1 LREALAERGVGAHFV
16 SAAAG
21 TGVGDLLQQVA
32 GELGRLV
39 EKGPAAE
46 ELPIIEPRPLS
57 QRFEVTTLDGV
68 CTVRG
73 QRVEA
78 FAEMM
83 PLEQEEG
90 RQEFWR
96 RLARWGVVNAISA
109 GVKPGGRV
117 RIGHTEWSGRMRIGV
132 LGGTFDPPHL
142 AHLILAQEAL
152 QALDLSKVLFVPAG
166 EPWRKAGRELSPR
179 ADRLAMARL
188 AVEDNGALVVS
199 TAEVER
205 PGPSYTAETLA
216 ELRSQSA
223 SETELFFIM
232 GADSLADF
240 PHWREPQRILPVG
253 PLGGG
258 RAAAFGRQGLARHP
272 RRVGW
277 HAAGACSSG

>member
-1 LREALAERGVGAHFV
+1 
-16 SAAAG
+16 
-21 TGVGDLLQQVA
+21 
-32 GELGRLV
+32 
-39 EKGPAAE
+39 
-46 ELPIIEPRPLS
+46 
-57 QRFEVTTLDGV
+57 
-68 CTVRG
+68 
-73 QRVEA
+73 
-78 FAEMM
+78 
-83 PLEQEEG
+83 
-90 RQEFWR
+90 
-96 RLARWGVVNAISA
+96 
-109 GVKPGGRV
+109 
-117 RIGHTEWSGRMRIGV
+117 MRIGV

-142 AHLILAQEAL
+142 GHLILAQEAL

-240 PHWREPQRILPVG
+240 PHWREPQRILQLARLAVAERPS
-253 PLGGG
+253 LDDK
-258 RAAAFGRQGLARHP
+258 GLAESISEELAGTLREGVVWLRMP
-272 RRVGW
+272 LIAISASEVRERVRRGLSIRYWVPKAVEEYIHSHGLY
-277 HAAGACSSG
+277 AGD